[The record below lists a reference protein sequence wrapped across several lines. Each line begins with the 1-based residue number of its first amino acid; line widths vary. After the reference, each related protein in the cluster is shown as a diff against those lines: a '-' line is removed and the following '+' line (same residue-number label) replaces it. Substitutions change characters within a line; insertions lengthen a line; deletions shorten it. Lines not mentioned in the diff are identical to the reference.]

1 MLAYMKH
8 AFDLFLSVYGIWI
21 LLALGITL
29 FLKYLTGRQAE
40 IAFVE
45 SCLGKVD
52 GFLQDKFGDK
62 STVIVDAI
70 RRGLEDIKDGEYTD
84 QEMLEEF
91 IRIVKARAFE
101 SDNKPLTDDEN
112 KAVEEAAQMTVSS
125 FSDKKK
131 RNIAFQLLSKN

>member
-1 MLAYMKH
+1 MLANIKH
-8 AFDLFLSVYGIWI
+8 AFDLFLSVYGLWI

-29 FLKYLTGRQAE
+29 SLKYLTGRQKE
-40 IAFVE
+40 IDFVE
-45 SCLGKVD
+45 SHLSKVD
-52 GFLQDKFGDK
+52 GFLQNKFGEK
-62 STVIVDAI
+62 STVIIDAI

-101 SDNKPLTDDEN
+101 SDNKSLTDDEN
-112 KAVEEAAQMTVSS
+112 KAVEEVAQMTVSS

-131 RNIAFQLLSKN
+131 RNIAFKLLSKN

>member
-1 MLAYMKH
+1 MLATFKH
-8 AFDLFLSVYGIWI
+8 AFDLFLSVYGFWI

-45 SCLGKVD
+45 SCLDKVD
-52 GFLQDKFGDK
+52 GYLQDKFGDR
-62 STVIVDAI
+62 STVIIEAI

-84 QEMLEEF
+84 QEMLNEF

-101 SDNKPLTDDEN
+101 NDNKPLTDDEN

-131 RNIAFQLLSKN
+131 RDIAFKLLSKD

>member
-1 MLAYMKH
+1 MLAYVKN

-29 FLKYLTGRQAE
+29 LFKYLTGRQAE

-52 GFLQDKFGDK
+52 GFLKDKFGDR

-84 QEMLEEF
+84 QEMLEQF

-101 SDNKPLTDDEN
+101 SDNKSLTDDEN

>member
-1 MLAYMKH
+1 MLPVVKH
-8 AFDLFLSVYGIWI
+8 AFDLFLSVYGFWI
-21 LLALGITL
+21 LLALGVTL
-29 FLKYLTGRQAE
+29 FLKYLTGKQAE

-45 SCLGKVD
+45 SCLDKVD
-52 GFLQDKFGDK
+52 GFLRDKFGDRA
-62 STVIVDAI
+62 TVIIDAI
-70 RRGLEDIKDGEYTD
+70 KGGLDDIKDGEYTD
-84 QEMLEEF
+84 QEMLDEF

-131 RNIAFQLLSKN
+131 RNIAFKLLSKN

>member
-1 MLAYMKH
+1 MLATFKH
-8 AFDLFLSVYGIWI
+8 AFDLFLSVYGFWI
-21 LLALGITL
+21 LLALGVTL
-29 FLKYLTGRQAE
+29 LLKYLTGRQAE

-45 SCLGKVD
+45 SCLDKVD
-52 GFLQDKFGDK
+52 GYLQDKFGDR
-62 STVIVDAI
+62 STVIIEAI

-84 QEMLEEF
+84 QEMLNEF

-131 RNIAFQLLSKN
+131 RDIAFKLLSKN

>member
-1 MLAYMKH
+1 MLANIKH
-8 AFDLFLSVYGIWI
+8 AFDLFLSVYGLWI

-29 FLKYLTGRQAE
+29 SLKYLTGRQKE

-45 SCLGKVD
+45 SCLSKVD
-52 GFLQDKFGDK
+52 GFLQNKFGEK
-62 STVIVDAI
+62 STVIIDAI

-101 SDNKPLTDDEN
+101 SDNKSLTDDEN
-112 KAVEEAAQMTVSS
+112 TAVEEAAQMTVSS

-131 RNIAFQLLSKN
+131 RNIAFKLLSKN

>member
-1 MLAYMKH
+1 MKRIH
-8 AFDLFLSVYGIWI
+8 N
-21 LLALGITL
+21 
-29 FLKYLTGRQAE
+29 
-40 IAFVE
+40 
-45 SCLGKVD
+45 CKVKN
-52 GFLQDKFGDK
+52 KFGEK
-62 STVIVDAI
+62 STVIIDAI

-101 SDNKPLTDDEN
+101 SDNKSLTDDEN